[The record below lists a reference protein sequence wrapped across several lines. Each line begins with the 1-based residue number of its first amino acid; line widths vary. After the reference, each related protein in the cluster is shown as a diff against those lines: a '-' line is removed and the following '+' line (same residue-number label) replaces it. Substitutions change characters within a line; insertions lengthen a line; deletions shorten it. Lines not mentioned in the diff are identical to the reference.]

1 MTVFLETN
9 RLILRQF
16 TDSEEDGALLLELD
30 SDPAVMRYIGPFAL
44 GSIEAYRERMR
55 TNWLPYY
62 ATHPAR
68 GFWAVIEKSTNQFIG
83 WFLLRP
89 STDYRF
95 AGEAGWTRPTD
106 LEIGYRLR
114 QTAWGRGLATEVAT
128 ELVKMALNDPTVTC
142 VVACA
147 LVPNQAST
155 RVMEKVGMSHVREF
169 ALPGFTEPIVMYAV
183 CREADKV
190 V

>member
-1 MTVFLETN
+1 MTVFLETD

-16 TDSEEDGALLLELD
+16 TDTEEDGALLLDLD
-30 SDPAVMRYIGPFAL
+30 SDPEVMRYIGPFAL
-44 GSIEAYRERMR
+44 GGVEAYRERMR
-55 TNWLPYY
+55 TNWLAYY
-62 ATHPAR
+62 TTHPAR

-95 AGEAGWTRPTD
+95 AAAAGWTRPTD
-106 LEIGYRLR
+106 LELGYRLR
-114 QTAWGRGLATEVAT
+114 QSAWGRGLATEVAT
-128 ELVKMALNDPTVTC
+128 ELVKMALDDPEVTS

-147 LVPNQAST
+147 LVPNRAST
-155 RVMEKVGMSHVREF
+155 RVMEKVGMSRVREF

-183 CREADKV
+183 CREGYEV